1 MNSVN
6 QEKPEDMLELSCY
19 DFMEVLASDAPVP
32 GGGGA
37 SALCGALAMSLGR
50 MVGELTVDK
59 PKYIDV
65 RDDIKALL
73 DRAESL
79 QAKLCDAVSRDAE
92 AFEPLSKAYGIPK
105 DDPSR
110 AEVLE
115 KCLRQAA
122 AVPMDIAVLC
132 CEGIE
137 VLEGFAAKGS
147 KIMISDAATGAAF
160 ARAALQ
166 GAAINVRVNTA
177 LMKDREYAERLNA
190 RLADLTDRY
199 TARADAV
206 CSGVLERIG

>member
-1 MNSVN
+1 
-6 QEKPEDMLELSCY
+6 MLELSCY
-19 DFMEVLASDAPVP
+19 DFMEALASDAPVP
-32 GGGGA
+32 DGGGA

-50 MVGELTVDK
+50 MVGELTVNK
-59 PKYIDV
+59 PKYVDV

-79 QAKLCDAVSRDAE
+79 QSKLCDAVSRDAE
-92 AFEPLSKAYGIPK
+92 AFEPLSRAYGIPK

-147 KIMISDAATGAAF
+147 RIMISDAATGAAF

-206 CSGVLERIG
+206 CGGVLERIG